1 MAARDGTQDPL
12 EEGEGFVV
20 PHGFPLGS
28 SNNLKRHRE
37 KDYRTVA
44 PMNPIFRELSETEI
58 EDFEKARPPQ
68 YETVST
74 THDDC
79 LGRFEGARLSIR
91 SDPSLL
97 TNREFNTYASSLYE
111 YSSWK
116 TSHTEGFR
124 IDTRGY

>member
-1 MAARDGTQDPL
+1 MAAKDGDQDPF

-28 SNNLKRHRE
+28 SNDLKRQKE

-44 PMNPIFRELSETEI
+44 PMNPVFREISETEI
-58 EDFEKARPPQ
+58 KDFEKTRPPQ

-74 THDDC
+74 AHDDC

-97 TNREFNTYASSLYE
+97 TNREFNTTASSLYE

-116 TSHTEGFR
+116 TRHTEGFTLGR
-124 IDTRGY
+124 L